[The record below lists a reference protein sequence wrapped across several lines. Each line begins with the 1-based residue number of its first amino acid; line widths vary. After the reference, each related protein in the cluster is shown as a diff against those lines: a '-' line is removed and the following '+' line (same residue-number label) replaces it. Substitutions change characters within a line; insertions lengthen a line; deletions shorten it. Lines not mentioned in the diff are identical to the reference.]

1 MPQSIGSNYVRYQLF
16 QQGLFIGTERSHVHG
31 PYEAQKVARMH
42 AVPQRQAGGVA
53 HTQTGQKFRVDGGL
67 RDGVLGYVL
76 VIQPQTTLGRTLNER
91 QANIRRRVVLFV
103 GLYLHMCGLGRVL
116 RNGYRPDR
124 CAFNLQLMKAG
135 RLQLLAQALKRLR
148 PLPRV
153 QNAFIESRHKQID
166 VGVRWHLSSER

>member
-1 MPQSIGSNYVRYQLF
+1 M
-16 QQGLFIGTERSHVHG
+16 
-31 PYEAQKVARMH
+31 
-42 AVPQRQAGGVA
+42 
-53 HTQTGQKFRVDGGL
+53 
-67 RDGVLGYVL
+67 RDGLLGYVL

-124 CAFNLQLMKAG
+124 CAFYLQLMKAG
-135 RLQLLAQALKRLR
+135 RLQLLAQVLKGLS

-153 QNAFIESRHKQID
+153 QNALIKSRCKLFD
-166 VGVRWHLSSER
+166 VEVRWHASIFREVAGIAPSRPDLPAGANLTCEAGFSNGCAPCARCNPERQRNP